1 MKVVQVPKYYNF
13 DEFFYVML
21 PMGDFWKNDMGFDT
35 MLYRGE
41 PSAKYKLLPSAL
53 RGGKLS
59 IKHGSREPL
68 SQPEQVRM
76 EYYALWD
83 FYKLANENGLKVKAS
98 EEMQNSYLT
107 TMSPLG
113 SKDESFKWLSPEHE
127 ELAALAQHYGV
138 KTRLLDWSSDLY
150 TSLYFASVGALRSW
164 KKSFDSDWNDDSYDT
179 NDSIVV
185 YILNG
190 GKVHEMTREIPLKLI
205 VPPYCDNPNLRAQ
218 KGVLSYW
225 QVDLP
230 ARNSEGYDFS
240 KHPIDNRP
248 LTQQIEE
255 HDLGY
260 ESDHINI
267 MYRIEIDINECGY
280 IYSVMNKLGYNAAK
294 LFPSYDGVKQ
304 KLEEDEIHLA
314 FCNWIRNQRS
324 DDYNLCVDMY
334 NKAIAC
340 SENQESVLLDR
351 LVDKFDLPQ
360 MVFEIKKNAVNA
372 LDGLSKEDKK
382 LLVLGIYNLPNGII
396 TPLDRE
402 DSYCVHMRKWTI
414 VFDMTPEKLTVH
426 GISTRSGKIDET

>member
-1 MKVVQVPKYYNF
+1 MKVVQVPKFYNF
-13 DEFFYVML
+13 DEFFYLML

-107 TMSPLG
+107 AMSPLG
-113 SKDESFKWLSPEHE
+113 SKDEPFDWLSPEHE

-150 TSLYFASVGALRSW
+150 TSLYFASVGALKNW
-164 KKSFDSDWNDDSYDT
+164 KKSFDSNWKDNSYDSK
-179 NDSIVV
+179 DSIVV
-185 YILNG
+185 YVLNG
-190 GKVHEMTREIPLKLI
+190 GKVHEMTREMPLKLI
-205 VPPYCDNPNLRAQ
+205 VPPYSDNPNLRAQ

-225 QVDLP
+225 QANLP
-230 ARNSEGYDFS
+230 ARNEEGYDFN

-260 ESDHINI
+260 ESDHIKI

-304 KLEEDEIHLA
+304 KLEEDEVYLQ
-314 FCNWIRNQRS
+314 FCEWIRTQSS
-324 DDYNLCVDMY
+324 DDYNACVEMY
-334 NKAIAC
+334 NKAVVC
-340 SENQESVLLDR
+340 PENLEGIPLDE
-351 LVDKFDLPQ
+351 LVDKFGLPQ
-360 MVFEIKKNAVNA
+360 MLFEVKKNAVKVLEA
-372 LDGLSKEDKK
+372 LSEEDKK
-382 LLVLGIYNLPNGII
+382 WLVSGIYNLPNGSI
-396 TPLDRE
+396 TPLVKE
-402 DSYCVHMRKWTI
+402 NSYCVHIYKWTI
-414 VFDMTPEKLTVH
+414 VFDMTPEKTTVY
-426 GISTRSGKIDET
+426 GINTRGDKENET